1 MSIEVHKAIVRRF
14 FGEALE
20 SGRMETLHEILDPH
34 CIYVD
39 GGELRFTSRDD
50 LVGYVLEARER
61 FTRTDVV
68 IDDLIAEGDKVAVR
82 CEYHLMA
89 EGVPSTLSVMG
100 FFQLREGRIV
110 GIWRTLVAVP
120 GGR

>member
-14 FGEALE
+14 FREALAG
-20 SGRMETLHEILDPH
+20 GRMETLHEILDPH
-34 CIYVD
+34 CSYVD

-50 LVGYVLEARER
+50 FVGYVIEAREP

-68 IDDLIAEGDKVAVR
+68 IDDLIAEGDRVAVR
-82 CEYHLMA
+82 CVYHLMA
-89 EGVPSTLSVMG
+89 DGARSALSVMG
-100 FFQLREGRIV
+100 FFQFREGRIV
-110 GIWRTLVAVP
+110 GIWRNVVTVA